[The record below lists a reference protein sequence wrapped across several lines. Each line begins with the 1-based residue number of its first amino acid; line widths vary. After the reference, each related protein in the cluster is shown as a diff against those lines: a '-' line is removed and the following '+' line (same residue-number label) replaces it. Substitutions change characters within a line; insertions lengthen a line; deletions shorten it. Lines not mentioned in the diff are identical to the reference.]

1 MFVLISGI
9 FPWNLTQ
16 GKTFGRLSDLTI
28 TYAALYKQGRHL
40 ARILVIQLIILS
52 KVFCHVNLSDLYF
65 FVPDSI
71 RIEL

>member
-9 FPWNLTQ
+9 FPWNLIQ
-16 GKTFGRLSDLTI
+16 GKTFDRLSDLTT

-52 KVFCHVNLSDLYF
+52 KVFCHVNLSVLYF
-65 FVPDSI
+65 
-71 RIEL
+71 

>member
-9 FPWNLTQ
+9 FPWNLIQ
-16 GKTFGRLSDLTI
+16 GKTLGRLSDLTT

-52 KVFCHVNLSDLYF
+52 KVFCHVNLSVLYF
-65 FVPDSI
+65 
-71 RIEL
+71 